1 MNRLKRIAAAAALA
15 ALPGLAF
22 AQAGP
27 GPGGFGYGP
36 GMMWWDDG
44 WTTMFLGPF
53 FMILVL
59 AVIVMV
65 AVAVLR
71 SAGMFTHGPAHP
83 PQRTALDILKE
94 RFARG
99 EIDAA
104 EFESRRRLLGD

>member
-1 MNRLKRIAAAAALA
+1 MNRLKWIAALAGLA

-53 FMILVL
+53 FMILAL

-71 SAGMFTHGPAHP
+71 SAGTFSHGTAHP

-99 EIDAA
+99 EMDAA
-104 EFESRRRLLGD
+104 EFESRRRLLGE